1 VLINMDLEQQ
11 DRLAQLRNRKPAHP
25 AYGGRI
31 VAAGVSTTAF
41 LLGMASLAASAKPAT
56 APTESATVIVEMAE
70 PELTAATEHSGA
82 EVSSTAPLATSVT
95 TTPAPATTPIATAAP
110 ATTLAPVAAPPTD
123 VPLIQEQAPVE
134 APAEPEPEVPVDTE
148 APVVEATQARPRA
161 TNPPAPAPKPRPK
174 PAPAP
179 KPPCTGSKC

>member
-1 VLINMDLEQQ
+1 MDLEQQ

-70 PELTAATEHSGA
+70 PELTAATESSVP

-95 TTPAPATTPIATAAP
+95 TTPAPATTTIATAAP
-110 ATTLAPVAAPPTD
+110 ATTLAPVAAPPTE
-123 VPLIQEQAPVE
+123 VPVVQEQAPVE
-134 APAEPEPEVPVDTE
+134 APAEPEVPVDTE
-148 APVVEATQARPRA
+148 PPVVEVTQARPRA

-179 KPPCTGSKC
+179 APAPKPACTGSQC